1 MAFALACAVAVA
13 GSHLAA
19 QVRRR
24 ACDESAARASAR
36 ASGDFVDAV
45 LQTVG
50 CLVAVVDRGGRV
62 TLVNRRW
69 EELLGWTAAETAG
82 PPFWEFGTP
91 TWSAGR
97 DPVASDSG

>member
-1 MAFALACAVAVA
+1 M
-13 GSHLAA
+13 
-19 QVRRR
+19 
-24 ACDESAARASAR
+24 
-36 ASGDFVDAV
+36 
-45 LQTVG
+45 
-50 CLVAVVDRGGRV
+50 VDRGGRV